1 MALAGGEV
9 GQVDGQEG
17 DPVKARILNEKNPS
31 LSSLSLVS
39 IATRIKQN

>member
-9 GQVDGQEG
+9 DVDGQEG
-17 DPVKARILNEKNPS
+17 DPVKVRILNEENPS
-31 LSSLSLVS
+31 LFPLSLVS

>member
-9 GQVDGQEG
+9 GQVDGQEE
-17 DPVKARILNEKNPS
+17 DPVKASILNGENPS
-31 LSSLSLVS
+31 LCSLSLAS